1 MDKNLGI
8 VAEELFG
15 KIRTQFPKIKIGDK
29 DSKVTDKPKL
39 ARFFDF
45 DYVQDGK
52 NLGRVSVSLSEDDGL
67 VVIFSNDIVE
77 QQGNYTKKRFYRFL
91 KELREFAKQKLMNF
105 DTRDISKSN
114 LDKRDYKQLSNNIGE
129 SQMTESKLYGTS
141 MTSYQQL
148 GDTKLI
154 VKHSSPVNAEL
165 PAGRTQ
171 RIESIYVE
179 NAQGE
184 RFRYPYRHLNG
195 ARALAQHVA
204 HGGTPYDTIGQHVIG
219 LSEEMSKLRMFKHYV
234 DRNPTIS
241 ENVGAIQTKVVERIE
256 EVKKQIFD
264 LQNSAKYESFAESF
278 EDKEEMQ
285 IPEEIMND
293 WIDRLTIRSFN
304 EELKNVFPYIFKLVS
319 EEDIPVKDLTVEDLI
334 GEAKCET
341 CGMDPCDCDHSET
354 KEDREV
360 QAYEAELDKII
371 GETADIFSTDE
382 AVQAEAV
389 EKLNQLIANPFP
401 VGTDGTNAVE
411 SLSGIIEDDEL
422 MDIFKELADV
432 NPNADAKDILKDYIQ
447 MKDEEKGTDVL
458 SKISF
463 EADASAPAAAPEEP
477 AAAEQPVAAEEKD
490 TDPPFD
496 GPYTT
501 TGDKKDKFG
510 NTIKTK
516 NMAKHLAKK
525 GMAKAIEKAKKAGA
539 TAETVVRIAG
549 KEMTLGEVIT
559 KAGLQVEDVFGDRQK
574 SAQGELIE
582 FVKSMYDQN
591 TGNFPKGETGVLI
604 AVEKKFGEGAVS
616 VAQKVI
622 GKLQNMYESRRIMK
636 LAGLAK

>member
-29 DSKVTDKPKL
+29 DSKVTDKPEE

-77 QQGNYTKKRFYRFL
+77 QQGDYAKKRFYRFL

-114 LDKRDYKQLSNNIGE
+114 LEKRDYKYLSNNIGE

-154 VKHSSPVNAEL
+154 VKHSAPVNAEL
-165 PAGRTQ
+165 PTGRTQ

-184 RFRYPYRHLNG
+184 RFKYPYKHLNG
-195 ARALAQHVA
+195 ARALAQHIS
-204 HGGTPYDTIGQHVIG
+204 HGGNSYDTIGQHIIG

-241 ENVGAIQTKVVERIE
+241 ENVGTIQSKVAERIE

-264 LQNSAKYESFAESF
+264 LQNAAKYESFAESF
-278 EDKEEMQ
+278 EAKEEVQ

-319 EEDIPVKDLTVEDLI
+319 ENDIPIKELGHSDLLSIEDQISLDSNT
-334 GEAKCET
+334 GFELPELK
-341 CGMDPCDCDHSET
+341 
-354 KEDREV
+354 
-360 QAYEAELDKII
+360 AYEDQINAIM

-382 AVQAEAV
+382 TIQSEAV
-389 EKLNQLIANPFP
+389 EKLNQLLANPFP

-447 MKDEEKGTDVL
+447 MKDEEKGTDIL
-458 SKISF
+458 SKVNFDNTS
-463 EADASAPAAAPEEP
+463 SAPEP
-477 AAAEQPVAAEEKD
+477 APPAELAAVPAEEPVAAEGNAFADAVRKAKEAGMQ
-490 TDPPFD
+490 P
-496 GPYTT
+496 
-501 TGDKKDKFG
+501 GDKFKVGEEEFTLKD
-510 NTIKTK
+510 
-516 NMAKHLAKK
+516 
-525 GMAKAIEKAKKAGA
+525 AIE
-539 TAETVVRIAG
+539 
-549 KEMTLGEVIT
+549 M
-559 KAGLQVEDVFGDRQK
+559 AGLAFEDFFGDTK
-574 SAQGELIE
+574 ESSQGELIE
-582 FVKSMYDQN
+582 FVKSMYDQT

-604 AVEKKFGEGAVS
+604 AVEKKFGEGAVP

-622 GKLQNMYESRRIMK
+622 GKLQNMYESQRIMK

>member
-29 DSKVTDKPKL
+29 DSKVTDKPEE

-52 NLGRVSVSLSEDDGL
+52 TLGRVSVSLSEDDGL

-77 QQGNYTKKRFYRFL
+77 KQGDYEKKRFYRFL

-114 LDKRDYKQLSNNIGE
+114 LEKRDYKYLSNNIGE

-154 VKHSSPVNAEL
+154 VKHSAPVNAEL
-165 PAGRTQ
+165 PTGRTQ

-184 RFRYPYRHLNG
+184 RFRYPYKHLNG

-234 DRNPTIS
+234 DRNPTIA
-241 ENVGAIQTKVVERIE
+241 ENIGSIQNKVAERIE

-264 LQNSAKYESFAESF
+264 LQNATKYESFAESF
-278 EDKEEMQ
+278 EDKEIAE

-319 EEDIPVKDLTVEDLI
+319 EEDIPVKDLTIEDLI
-334 GEAKCET
+334 DEAKCEE
-341 CGMDPCDCDHSET
+341 CGMDPCGCDHSEA

-360 QAYEAELDKII
+360 QAYEAELNKII

-382 AVQAEAV
+382 AVQSEAV
-389 EKLNQLIANPFP
+389 EKLNQLLASPFP

-458 SKISF
+458 SKVNF
-463 EADASAPAAAPEEP
+463 EAEAPVAAPEEPAAAPEEP
-477 AAAEQPVAAEEKD
+477 AAAEQPVAAEGNAFADAVRKAKAAGMQ
-490 TDPPFD
+490 P
-496 GPYTT
+496 
-501 TGDKKDKFG
+501 GDKFKVGEKEFTLKDAIEMAGLAFEDFFG
-510 NTIKTK
+510 N
-516 NMAKHLAKK
+516 
-525 GMAKAIEKAKKAGA
+525 
-539 TAETVVRIAG
+539 
-549 KEMTLGEVIT
+549 KEE
-559 KAGLQVEDVFGDRQK
+559 

-604 AVEKKFGEGAVS
+604 AVEKKFGEGAVP

-622 GKLQNMYESRRIMK
+622 GKLQNMYESHRIMK